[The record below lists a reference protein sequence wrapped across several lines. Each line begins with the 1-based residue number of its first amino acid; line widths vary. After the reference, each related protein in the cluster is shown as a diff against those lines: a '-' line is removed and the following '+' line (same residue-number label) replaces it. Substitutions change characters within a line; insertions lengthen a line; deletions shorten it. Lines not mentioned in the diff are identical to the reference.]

1 MDFGGFGAGRIAV
14 GARALPT
21 TTGGRRG
28 SSADA
33 RKGSKGKGM
42 TKKGGGLGPSSSSPL
57 NTRAPPTTSGGRQRS
72 GSDGNASCSKSTKIH
87 RFGLAAPLPRPEPR
101 LPPPVV
107 GSAQPKPAFWNQ
119 TPKPPIKIHLYRIT
133 AWESEN
139 LKTIV
144 SIKSNP
150 IGWSP
155 EYHVSGIQKDLFVQ
169 AM

>member
-133 AWESEN
+133 A
-139 LKTIV
+139 
-144 SIKSNP
+144 
-150 IGWSP
+150 
-155 EYHVSGIQKDLFVQ
+155 
-169 AM
+169 

>member
-33 RKGSKGKGM
+33 RKGSKA
-42 TKKGGGLGPSSSSPL
+42 KKGEGLGPSSSSPL

-72 GSDGNASCSKSTKIH
+72 GSDGNASRSKSTKIH
-87 RFGLAAPLPRPEPR
+87 RFGLAAPLPKPEPR

-107 GSAQPKPAFWNQ
+107 GSAQPKPGFSRKATMKTHGFK
-119 TPKPPIKIHLYRIT
+119 TGST
-133 AWESEN
+133 A
-139 LKTIV
+139 
-144 SIKSNP
+144 
-150 IGWSP
+150 
-155 EYHVSGIQKDLFVQ
+155 QKGQSMV
-169 AM
+169 AGV